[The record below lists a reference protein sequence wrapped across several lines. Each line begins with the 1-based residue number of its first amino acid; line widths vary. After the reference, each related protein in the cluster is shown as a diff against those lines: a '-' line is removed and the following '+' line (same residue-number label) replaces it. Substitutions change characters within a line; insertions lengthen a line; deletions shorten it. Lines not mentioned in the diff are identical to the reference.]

1 MFAWRDPSLSP
12 HGLTRRRFG
21 ALAASAATLGVAGCG
36 GESVTMRFRPIVT
49 LTADGRDYVG
59 SSVLE
64 LTINVLKGSLVG
76 NGASSSLHGE
86 ALFVDLPQ
94 RPTVFVLP
102 GRFGQG
108 SVVEY
113 WEHMLVT
120 SFGVDRGIGSLRP
133 QDREKLRAARGRTP
147 LMPTTIR
154 RNFPY
159 PIFCAFGD
167 PRDPKSLIELDP
179 KNLRAKLPGVTMKSF
194 DVEITDAPITKGE
207 IAKRLPWV
215 ASRTVVHVGER
226 PKNPGGV
233 QYNRAEDIPLEHSLL
248 NIHFFARE
256 TRR

>member
-1 MFAWRDPSLSP
+1 MIEKSGEAVSAR
-12 HGLTRRRFG
+12 GMTRRRFG
-21 ALAASAATLGVAGCG
+21 GLAASAATLGVAGCG

-59 SSVLE
+59 SSVME

-102 GRFGQG
+102 SKFGQA

-120 SFGVDRGIGSLRP
+120 SFGVDSGIGSLDAP
-133 QDREKLRAARGRTP
+133 DFAKLRAARGRTP
-147 LMPTTIR
+147 LMRPNGR
-154 RNFPY
+154 YKYPY
-159 PIFCAFGD
+159 PIFCAFHD
-167 PRDPKSLIELDP
+167 PRDPASLIELDP
-179 KNLRAKLPGVTMKSF
+179 NNLGAKLPGVAMKSF
-194 DVEITDAPITKGE
+194 DVEITDAPITKG
-207 IAKRLPWV
+207 ALAQKLLWV
-215 ASRTVVHVGER
+215 TRR
-226 PKNPGGV
+226 PAVRCGDYPNNEVIWRRPG
-233 QYNRAEDIPLEHSLL
+233 RRPLGFELL

-256 TRR
+256 SRL

>member
-1 MFAWRDPSLSP
+1 MRVEERAG

-76 NGASSSLHGE
+76 NGASSSLRGE

-102 GRFGQG
+102 ANFDQG
-108 SVVEY
+108 SVIEY

-120 SFGVDRGIGSLRP
+120 SFGVDSGIGSLDAR
-133 QDREKLRAARGRTP
+133 DLAKLRAARGRTP
-147 LMPTTIR
+147 LMRPNGR
-154 RNFPY
+154 YKYPY

-179 KNLRAKLPGVTMKSF
+179 KNLGAKLPGVAMKSF
-194 DVEITDAPITKGE
+194 DVEITDAPITKGALVKKLPW
-207 IAKRLPWV
+207 IMGRPSVAVGIRLPGPE
-215 ASRTVVHVGER
+215 VGR
-226 PKNPGGV
+226 YKS
-233 QYNRAEDIPLEHSLL
+233 ADDIPLEHRLR
-248 NIHFFARE
+248 NIHFFGRE
-256 TRR
+256 SRP

>member
-1 MFAWRDPSLSP
+1 MSVEERAG
-12 HGLTRRRFG
+12 HGMTRRRFG

-76 NGASSSLHGE
+76 NGASSSLRGE

-102 GRFGQG
+102 ANFDQG
-108 SVVEY
+108 SVIEY
-113 WEHMLVT
+113 WEHMLVRT
-120 SFGVDRGIGSLRP
+120 LGVDSGIGTLET
-133 QDREKLRAARGRTP
+133 QDLYKLRAARGRTP

-179 KNLRAKLPGVTMKSF
+179 KNLGAKLSGVAMKSF
-194 DVEITDAPITKGE
+194 DVEITDAPITKG
-207 IAKRLPWV
+207 ALVKKLPWV
-215 ASRTVVHVGER
+215 DARMPVRCSNYTKKEVIWRG
-226 PKNPGGV
+226 PGPT
-233 QYNRAEDIPLEHSLL
+233 PLGFSLFSSD
-248 NIHFFARE
+248 FFARQS
-256 TRR
+256 RP

>member
-1 MFAWRDPSLSP
+1 
-12 HGLTRRRFG
+12 
-21 ALAASAATLGVAGCG
+21 
-36 GESVTMRFRPIVT
+36 VT

-76 NGASSSLHGE
+76 NGASSSLRGE

-102 GRFGQG
+102 ANFDQG
-108 SVVEY
+108 SVIEY

-120 SFGVDRGIGSLRP
+120 SFGVDSGIGSLDAR
-133 QDREKLRAARGRTP
+133 DLAKLRAARGRTP
-147 LMPTTIR
+147 LMRPNGR
-154 RNFPY
+154 YKYPY

-179 KNLRAKLPGVTMKSF
+179 KTLGAKLPGVAMKSF

-248 NIHFFARE
+248 NIHFSARE